1 MNNGILYA
9 EALTERGSNGKYP
22 KTTTLPY
29 LELSNKHPFE
39 EYHKVAN
46 SPIGSATWAFACPG
60 LKPGKERK
68 DSYLKP
74 GELNSLNFAKK
85 RTRYRKVPFFPKSE
99 IELGHYTTTTS
110 STSKEP
116 FPHQDFRIPIGETP
130 IFFRDRIP

>member
-22 KTTTLPY
+22 KTTILPC

-39 EYHKVAN
+39 EYRKVAN
-46 SPIGSATWAFACPG
+46 FPIGSATWEFAYLG

-74 GELNSLNFAKK
+74 GELNSLSFAKK
-85 RTRYRKVPFFPKSE
+85 RTLCPKALFFPKSK
-99 IELGHYTTTTS
+99 T
-110 STSKEP
+110 
-116 FPHQDFRIPIGETP
+116 
-130 IFFRDRIP
+130 